1 MFSFQPCDSFG
12 QPAWTLDTGNISLTV
27 TRDGAQTA
35 PVCFR
40 HGGREVSPYYV
51 SPWQGEGYDPG
62 EAKVLGPLRGDFLCM
77 PFGANPTPFRGEV
90 HPPHGETSCEPWK
103 LRGVARADAV
113 TTLELRLETRARPGR
128 VARVFQLVDGHPV
141 VYSIARV
148 SGFVGPSSFA
158 HHAILAVPEQP
169 GALLIGTSAFVFG
182 LTAPHRSGEHQALA
196 FDAEFADLAHVP
208 AADGTLADCS
218 VFPAREGHTDLLCLF
233 ERADHPPSRPA
244 WVAAV
249 NTVERWMWFAFK
261 DPVQMPARIFWMENR
276 GRPAAPWNGR
286 NRCLGLEDGR
296 TWFDC
301 GLADSAAPNPLTA
314 RGVPTAWDFD
324 GTDTE
329 IRYLQGCVPVPDGF
343 GRVQAVEFAKGYAIF
358 TGACGQAISVPVA
371 WDFVWG
377 AEL

>member
-1 MFSFQPCDSFG
+1 
-12 QPAWTLDTGNISLTV
+12 
-27 TRDGAQTA
+27 
-35 PVCFR
+35 
-40 HGGREVSPYYV
+40 
-51 SPWQGEGYDPG
+51 
-62 EAKVLGPLRGDFLCM
+62 
-77 PFGANPTPFRGEV
+77 
-90 HPPHGETSCEPWK
+90 
-103 LRGVARADAV
+103 
-113 TTLELRLETRARPGR
+113 
-128 VARVFQLVDGHPV
+128 
-141 VYSIARV
+141 
-148 SGFVGPSSFA
+148 
-158 HHAILAVPEQP
+158 
-169 GALLIGTSAFVFG
+169 
-182 LTAPHRSGEHQALA
+182 
-196 FDAEFADLAHVP
+196 
-208 AADGTLADCS
+208 
-218 VFPAREGHTDLLCLF
+218 
-233 ERADHPPSRPA
+233 
-244 WVAAV
+244 VAAV